1 MLPALHRRH
10 ATAQIV
16 GDLLPRFE
24 TDASVIVGGRLDR
37 RRIRKTA
44 IAIHFDGWFLAHS
57 SHFTP
62 SLPTRSGPGSQ
73 NKPAVADRGNTIWLH
88 SMVGVFWRLPNLKGV
103 PRLSIQAHYHT

>member
-16 GDLLPRFE
+16 GNLLPRFE

-73 NKPAVADRGNTIWLH
+73 NKPAVADPGKHHLAPLDGW
-88 SMVGVFWRLPNLKGV
+88 GVLEFAEP
-103 PRLSIQAHYHT
+103 Q